1 MADYTQKQYLDQ
13 AGLATLVAQ
22 IKAEDAKIVKK
33 VDDEITRSK
42 AADQQHDAD
51 IATVAADLV
60 EEVARAKAAEQ
71 ANTDAIATEKTRA
84 EGEEAKLQAAID
96 AINGADNG
104 ILAQATVLVNAEK
117 DRAMAKEN
125 ELANAI
131 TAEENRAKAAE
142 QKLAEDIDAHEA
154 AIDNK
159 VATLIGE
166 DTDKSVRTIAY
177 EELAK
182 QLLSGDA
189 DADFKSLQQLA
200 AWLEDHPEDVV
211 EMNKNIS
218 DNAKAIADEVK
229 RAGEAETALD
239 GRVDALEEA
248 IGAGGSVETQIT
260 AKIDE
265 LDANVDSTGSSLIAI
280 NVKEENGKLTT
291 VTVSENLA
299 NTFDAKGAAEAAQT
313 AAATDA
319 TNKANAAQAAAEATA
334 AADAT
339 AKANQAL
346 TDAKAYTDSAY
357 NAIVEI
363 PSADIEALFK

>member
-22 IKAEDAKIVKK
+22 IKAEDKK
-33 VDDEITRSK
+33 VNDRLTEEINRSSL
-42 AADQQHDAD
+42 ADQQHDVD
-51 IATVAADLV
+51 IAAVAGDLV
-60 EEVARAKAAEQ
+60 TEVTRAKAAEKTN
-71 ANTDAIATEKTRA
+71 ADAIAAEKERA
-84 EGEEAKLQAAID
+84 EGKEAELAAAID

-104 ILAQATVLVNAEK
+104 ILAQATTLINNEK
-117 DRAMAKEN
+117 DRAMAKET

-131 TAEENRAKAAE
+131 TAETNRATKAE
-142 QKLAEDIDAHEA
+142 QDLADDIQAHHDAIDAV
-154 AIDNK
+154 
-159 VATLIGE
+159 VATLVDE
-166 DTDKSVRTIAY
+166 DVNKSVRTIAY

-189 DADFKSLQQLA
+189 DADFKTLQQLA

-218 DNAKAIADEVK
+218 ANAKAIEDEAK
-229 RAGEAETALD
+229 RADAAEKANAKDIADLKAAVGE
-239 GRVDALEEA
+239 
-248 IGAGGSVETQIT
+248 GGSVDAQID
-260 AKIDE
+260 AKINA
-265 LDANVDSTGSSLIAI
+265 LDANIDSTGSSLVAI
-280 NVKEENGKLTT
+280 NVVEENGKVTSVT
-291 VTVSENLA
+291 VTENLA
-299 NTFDAKGAAEAAQT
+299 NTFDAIGAAAAAQT

-319 TNKANAAQAAAEATA
+319 TNKANAAQTAAEATA